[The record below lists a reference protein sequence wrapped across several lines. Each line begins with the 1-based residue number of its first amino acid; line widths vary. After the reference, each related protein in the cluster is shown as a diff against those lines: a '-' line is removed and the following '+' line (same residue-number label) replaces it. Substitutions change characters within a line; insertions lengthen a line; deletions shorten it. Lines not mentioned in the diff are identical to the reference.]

1 MSEPSVNETSDSQR
15 GALRPAYLI
24 LGDDR
29 PKVELAL
36 HRLRVR
42 IVQESGTELN
52 VDEFV
57 AGHHSASEVVSAA
70 NTLAFLGG
78 IRLVLVHEVDSWKKA
93 DKDILVAYLRSPA
106 PDACMALVAEKLP
119 PTDPLRKGVS
129 GVGDVLEYNAPRSA
143 QLPDWVVK
151 QARLRGVS
159 LALPEARLLLQRSGE
174 NQHLLLREIE
184 KLGAYCGESQV
195 TADDINMLATRTLEA
210 SIFDLVD
217 AVVGGRPE
225 AAFTAVEELFAAGEK
240 PTGLFYRILRHYQHL
255 DRAVAMREAGW
266 AAPRIQGEIKMKP
279 FAARKL
285 MQQAQS
291 YDAETMRRALGY
303 LASTDAHLKGMG
315 TLPPELEFELML
327 GRLLS
332 KR

>member
-1 MSEPSVNETSDSQR
+1 VNQTANSQR
-15 GALRPAYLI
+15 GTLKPAYLI

-36 HRLRVR
+36 HRLRER
-42 IVQESGTELN
+42 IVEESGTELN

-57 AGHHSASEVVSAA
+57 ASRHGAPEVVSAA

-78 IRLVLVHEVDSWKKA
+78 IRLVLVHGVDAWRKA
-93 DKDILVAYLRSPA
+93 DKDVLVAYLRSPA
-106 PDACMALVAEKLP
+106 PDACVALVAEKLP

-129 GVGDVLEYNAPRSA
+129 GVGDVLEYDAPRSA

-151 QARLRGVS
+151 QASLRGVS
-159 LALPEARLLLQRSGE
+159 MALPEARLLVQRSGE

-184 KLGAYCGESQV
+184 KLGAYCGESHV
-195 TADDINMLATRTLEA
+195 SADDINVLATRTLEA

-217 AVVGGRPE
+217 AVVGGRPA
-225 AAFTAVEELFAAGEK
+225 AAFSAVEELYAAGEK
-240 PTGLFYRILRHYQHL
+240 PTNLFYRVLRHYQHL
-255 DRAVAMREAGW
+255 DKAVAMREAGW

-291 YDAETMRRALGY
+291 YDSAAMRRALGH
-303 LASTDAHLKGMG
+303 LASADAHLKGMG

-332 KR
+332 KG

>member
-1 MSEPSVNETSDSQR
+1 VNQTPDSPR
-15 GALRPAYLI
+15 GTLRPAYLI

-36 HRLRVR
+36 HRLRER
-42 IVQESGTELN
+42 IVEESGTELN

-57 AGHHSASEVVSAA
+57 AGRQGASEVVSAA

-78 IRLVLVHEVDSWKKA
+78 IRLVLVHDVDAWRKL

-106 PDACMALVAEKLP
+106 PDACLALVAEKLP
-119 PTDPLRKGVS
+119 PADPLRNAML
-129 GVGDVLEYNAPRSA
+129 GVGDVLEYNAPTSA

-195 TADDINMLATRTLEA
+195 TAADIDVLATRTLEA

-217 AVVGGRPE
+217 AVVGGRPA
-225 AAFTAVEELFAAGEK
+225 AAFSAVEELYAVGEK
-240 PTGLFYRILRHYQHL
+240 PTNLFYRILRHYQHL

-285 MQQAQS
+285 VQQAQS
-291 YDAETMRRALGY
+291 YDAETMRRALGH
-303 LASTDAHLKGMG
+303 LAAADAHLKGMG

-332 KR
+332 LR